1 MRYCIESKYASMTDG
16 PCREVC
22 MANTTEELLEKLRE
36 AMGRP
41 EWSDSVVINVEA
53 LPEPAGASWRERVA
67 SKGR

>member
-1 MRYCIESKYASMTDG
+1 
-16 PCREVC
+16 